1 DFAVFFL
8 SPFGLRKKTALFSG
22 SMVNQKKNKNF
33 APEPKSLLDLGSGA
47 NFFLPM
53 VNQKRLRLRGVEGP
67 LYRHASEG
75 IPSSLSLAPALLLS
89 VPLSP
94 PLCPPLSSLLSLI
107 LSPTRGALSPSHPR
121 VNHSECRWRRETP

>member
-1 DFAVFFL
+1 MVNQKKNKNFAPEPKFFL
-8 SPFGLRKKTALFSG
+8 DLGSGAKFFFCRNFSKSLLDLGSGVKKNSNFSG

-75 IPSSLSLAPALLLS
+75 ILSSLSP
-89 VPLSP
+89 
-94 PLCPPLSSLLSLI
+94 
-107 LSPTRGALSPSHPR
+107 
-121 VNHSECRWRRETP
+121 

>member
-1 DFAVFFL
+1 
-8 SPFGLRKKTALFSG
+8 
-22 SMVNQKKNKNF
+22 MVNQKKNKNF

-75 IPSSLSLAPALLLS
+75 ILSSLSPPPSSSLSPSLLLS
-89 VPLSP
+89 VPLS
-94 PLCPPLSSLLSLI
+94 PLSSLLSLI

-121 VNHSECRWRRETP
+121 VKHSECRWRRETP

>member
-1 DFAVFFL
+1 
-8 SPFGLRKKTALFSG
+8 
-22 SMVNQKKNKNF
+22 MVNQKKNKNF

-75 IPSSLSLAPALLLS
+75 ILSSLSPPLSSSLSPSLLLS

-94 PLCPPLSSLLSLI
+94 LSIPLSLSQGWHCSVKLQSAPVP
-107 LSPTRGALSPSHPR
+107 LK
-121 VNHSECRWRRETP
+121 